1 MLQLCAKDNL
11 FLFNSET
18 FFQID
23 GAPMGGCVSPTLA
36 DIFMGF
42 HEQVWLNNCPN
53 EFKPVF
59 YRRYVDDT
67 FLLFRS
73 PSHVQLFLTYL
84 NSQDQSIE
92 FSSESEKNYKIS
104 FLDITIDK
112 FSNDFSTSLYRKPTF
127 TGLFTKFNS
136 AISNSYK
143 YNLILYILDR
153 AYKLCSTYLNFTNE
167 IENIR
172 KYFGQND

>member
-1 MLQLCAKDNL
+1 
-11 FLFNSET
+11 
-18 FFQID
+18 
-23 GAPMGGCVSPTLA
+23 MGGCVSPTLA

-42 HEQVWLNNCPN
+42 HEQVWLNNCPS

-84 NSQDQSIE
+84 NSQHQSIE
-92 FSSESEKNYKIS
+92 FTCESEKNNKIY

-112 FSNDFSTSLYRKPTF
+112 CSNNFSTSLYRKPTF
-127 TGLFTKFNS
+127 TGLSTKFNS

-143 YNLILYILDR
+143 YNLILCLLDR
-153 AYKLCSTYLNFTNE
+153 AYKLCSTYLNFTVPLQ
-167 IENIR
+167 
-172 KYFGQND
+172 YG